1 MLSPV
6 SLLIWVAD
14 LERSPGVWLRVAM
27 CSAVAIGFA
36 DSELLECPDLSC
48 QVLLLGKQPEKAN
61 VLKLAGEHEHR
72 HSRNPPWAR
81 YLLSCFV
88 DHIVVKPL
96 LHALHSYHSF
106 VRE

>member
-1 MLSPV
+1 MLSPI
-6 SLLIWVAD
+6 SLLTWVAD
-14 LERSPGVWLRVAM
+14 LT
-27 CSAVAIGFA
+27 IGLA
-36 DSELLECPDLSC
+36 DLELLDCPGLSC

-81 YLLSCFV
+81 YWLSCFV

-106 VRE
+106 VREWLCDHSA